1 MLRRSL
7 SGGSWFRSCKTVM
20 YLPVHRPVM
29 AEEVLDFLVPPQP
42 DSMMIDSTTGEGGHT
57 LLFLQRYPQLS
68 VVALDADLRIQ
79 EKAKER
85 LAPFAG
91 RVDFVHTWFDEFYEA
106 YPYERRPDLIL
117 FDLGISVFHYERSCG
132 GFSFLKD
139 EPLDMRLN
147 AEEGD
152 SVTDL
157 ILKSGE
163 KELADLIFRYGEE
176 RYSRSIAAALSVAAR
191 TGRITGARE
200 AADVIYHAVPPAYRR
215 GHLHPATKTFQAL
228 RIAVN
233 DELGRIERALEAAFS
248 VLNPGGILGV
258 ISFHSL
264 EDRIVKQF
272 MKTKSGGGH
281 RSYNKYR
288 PEEIEQRAAGFL
300 LTEKPL
306 TASPEEIRENPPSRS
321 AKLRVIRK
329 NNDEVR

>member
-1 MLRRSL
+1 
-7 SGGSWFRSCKTVM
+7 
-20 YLPVHRPVM
+20 M
-29 AEEVLDFLVPPQP
+29 AEEVLQFLVPPRA
-42 DSMMIDSTTGEGGHT
+42 DSLLIDSTTGEGGHT
-57 LLFLQRYPQLS
+57 SLFLQRYPQLS
-68 VVALDADLRIQ
+68 VVALDADSRIQ

-85 LAPFAG
+85 LAPFAQ
-91 RVDFVHTWFDEFYEA
+91 RIRFVRAWFDDFYTA
-106 YPYERRPDLIL
+106 YPYEKSPDLIL
-117 FDLGISVFHYERSCG
+117 FDLGISVFHYERSGG
-132 GFSFLKD
+132 GFSFSKE

-147 AEEGD
+147 ADEGD
-152 SVTDL
+152 SVIEL
-157 ILKSGE
+157 ISKSGE

-176 RYSRSIAAALSVAAR
+176 RYSRSIAAALSAAVR
-191 TGRITGARE
+191 AGKITEARE
-200 AADVIYHAVPPAYRR
+200 AADVIYHAVPPAYRQ

-248 VLNPGGILGV
+248 VLNPGGVLGV

-272 MKTKSGGGH
+272 MKAKSGGGR

-288 PEEIEQRAAGFL
+288 PEQTRPQTEGIL
-300 LTEKPL
+300 LTEKPV

-329 NNDEVR
+329 NDDEVR